1 MRPRRIPSN
10 QFGLVGQPGLSSE
23 PEYAGSSGY
32 AGFFGYRECS
42 GFAAVAAYSGRSGSI
57 SRNTGLIDLMTG
69 RDRSCD
75 SARAFEASGTS
86 ETSETCRASGT
97 GLRRGLRLSGWILA
111 FVLGAFCLDTGGL
124 SAEPF
129 QAISESV
136 VQINVE
142 SVDFS
147 YRDPWQAP
155 SLQGS
160 GGTGF
165 IIEGNR
171 IMTNAHVV
179 SGAVQI
185 RIKRPSQKKDYQAR
199 VAHIAH
205 DCDLAILTVE
215 DPEFFSGARPLEI
228 GSQPALNTPVTV
240 LGFPIG
246 GNRLSITRGVVSR
259 IDMDVYSHSGVDAHR
274 IIQVDAAINPG
285 NSGGPAIQ
293 DGKVIGVAF
302 QAITSAENLGYL
314 IPPVVV
320 QRFLKDIEDGS
331 YEGYVEFGVLDSPI
345 QNPSQIQ
352 ALEIKDRPS
361 PYYGVQVYRIIPG
374 STAATGL
381 KPGDVLISINGHRI
395 TGEGDVEIEGALYP
409 YLELVDHVF
418 EGDRIAVEYIRDGK
432 KGSVSLESKR
442 SDVLTFKRRTYGKAP
457 EYYLL
462 QGYLFQPLNANLMD
476 ALGRQWSS
484 EGRVQLLYRYH
495 YHLFH
500 GLYQEGGVDVVLT
513 RRLAH
518 PVNAYGDRYLNQI
531 VESVNGEDVLN
542 FQHFVRLLQKNRK
555 KGDVVIRFQDSEV
568 PLVLDAS
575 NLKGQADAEIANR
588 YGIPRLFRIESKGE
602 NQ

>member
-1 MRPRRIPSN
+1 MSRSFLFLNNPAAGATRMPRGAGHRIIPAHRIRFRLIPRSSK
-10 QFGLVGQPGLSSE
+10 FVLSGICVLLLSLLVFPAAHAEKSSE
-23 PEYAGSSGY
+23 D
-32 AGFFGYRECS
+32 F
-42 GFAAVAAYSGRSGSI
+42 
-57 SRNTGLIDLMTG
+57 SR
-69 RDRSCD
+69 
-75 SARAFEASGTS
+75 
-86 ETSETCRASGT
+86 
-97 GLRRGLRLSGWILA
+97 
-111 FVLGAFCLDTGGL
+111 
-124 SAEPF
+124 
-129 QAISESV
+129 ISESV

-142 SVDFS
+142 SIAYS
-147 YRDPWQAP
+147 YTDPWQSP
-155 SLQGS
+155 QLQGS

-185 RIKRPSQKKDYQAR
+185 RIKRPSQKRDYPAR
-199 VAHIAH
+199 VAFIAH

-215 DPEFFSGARPLEI
+215 DPDFFTGSRPLEI

-293 DGKVIGVAF
+293 NGKVIGVAF
-302 QAITSAENLGYL
+302 QAITSGENLGYL

-320 QRFLKDIEDGS
+320 QRFLEDVKDGT
-331 YEGYVEFGVLDSPI
+331 YEGYVEFGVLDSPV
-345 QNPSQIQ
+345 QNPAQIQ
-352 ALEIKDRPS
+352 ALEIATRPS
-361 PYYGVQVYRIIPG
+361 PFFGVQVYRVIPG
-374 STAATGL
+374 STAAAGL
-381 KPGDVLISINGHRI
+381 KPGDVLISINGHEI

-418 EGDRIAVEYIRDGK
+418 EGDTIEIEYIRNGK
-432 KGSVSLESKR
+432 KGKVSLESRR
-442 SDVLTFKRRTYGKAP
+442 SDVLTFKRRTYGKP
-457 EYYLL
+457 PQYHLL
-462 QGYLFQPLNANLMD
+462 HGYLFQPLDANLMD
-476 ALGRQWSS
+476 AMGRQWSS

-500 GLYQEGGVDVVLT
+500 GLYKEGNVDVVLT

-531 VESVNGEDVLN
+531 VESVNGKNVLD
-542 FQHFVRLLQKNRK
+542 FGHFSRLVQQGRK
-555 KGDVVIRFQDSEV
+555 KGDVVIRFRDSEV
-568 PLVLDAS
+568 PLVLDAAQ
-575 NLKGQADAEIANR
+575 LQGDADQDIASR
-588 YGIPRLFRIESKGE
+588 YGIKNLFHTDKSP
-602 NQ
+602 